1 LSVLAVS
8 FDDMEFTQVQRH
20 EADDVVA
27 FMTADEWPFHTEPK
41 PDGAA
46 VRARVAGGTYDDA
59 FWITDN
65 TGRVG
70 IVRLLD
76 LDDGT
81 PLFDLR
87 VRAAARGRGA
97 GTTAVRWL
105 TSHVFT
111 NHETNRI
118 EGTTRQDNHAMRR
131 IFSKVGY
138 VKEAHYRD
146 AWPGP
151 DHLYDSVGYAILR
164 RDWEAGTMTAVDW
177 AG

>member
-1 LSVLAVS
+1 
-8 FDDMEFTQVQRH
+8 MEFTQVQRH

-27 FMTADEWPFHTEPK
+27 FMTAEEWPFHTEPK
-41 PDGAA
+41 PDGTA
-46 VRARVAGGTYDDA
+46 VRARVAGGAYDDA
-59 FWITDN
+59 FWIADD
-65 TGRVG
+65 TGLLG

-87 VRAAARGRGA
+87 VRASARGRGV
-97 GTTAVRWL
+97 GTASVRWL
-105 TSHVFT
+105 TSHIFT

-131 IFSKVGY
+131 IFTNVGY

-151 DHLYDSVGYAILR
+151 DRLHDSVGYAILR
-164 RDWEAGTMTAVDW
+164 KDWETGTVTVVDW
-177 AG
+177 PG

>member
-1 LSVLAVS
+1 MSVPAAS
-8 FDDMEFTQVQRH
+8 FAAMEFTQVQRH
-20 EADDVVA
+20 EADDVVGL
-27 FMTADEWPFHTEPK
+27 MTAEEWPFHTEAE

-46 VRARVAGGTYDDA
+46 VRARVAGGAYDDA
-59 FWITDN
+59 FWIADGTERL
-65 TGRVG
+65 GL
-70 IVRLLD
+70 VRLLD

-87 VRAAARGRGA
+87 VRAPVRGHGV

-111 NHETNRI
+111 NYATNRI

-131 IFSKVGY
+131 TFTKAGY
-138 VKEAHYRD
+138 GKEAHYRD

-151 DHLYDSVGYAILR
+151 EGLHDSVGYAILR
-164 RDWEAGTMTAVDW
+164 RDWETGTVTPVGW